1 MSTVVTITASGPVG
15 SGKSA
20 LLGEIEIAL
29 KALGVSVR
37 YADEVGA
44 QLEKRMTHSDWATYL
59 EMYQPQVVL
68 AETIDHAA
76 ISDT

>member
-20 LLGEIEIAL
+20 LLKIEIAL